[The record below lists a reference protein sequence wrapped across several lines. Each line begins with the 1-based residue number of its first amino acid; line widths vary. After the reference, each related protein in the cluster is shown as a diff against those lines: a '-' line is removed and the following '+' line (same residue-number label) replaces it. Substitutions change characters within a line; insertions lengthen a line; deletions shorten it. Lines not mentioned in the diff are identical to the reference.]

1 MTDEPAVRI
10 GFVGLG
16 GMGTEHA
23 QNLDDAGATI
33 VAGVDIDDGARSS
46 FADRFDTTTYEEHG
60 AMLDAESPD
69 ALVVTTPNRFHEAA
83 TVAALKRDIHVLC
96 EKPLAHTL
104 ESAERIASAERAS
117 DAFCMVGFCN
127 RFARSATLYRQCR
140 RRGDIGEVE
149 HVEANYVRRR
159 GIPGLGS
166 WFTSEELAGGGA
178 LMDIGVHAL
187 DLALHFAG
195 YPDVVE
201 VSGQTRRTIGTSDD
215 YADPDGWA
223 GHWDTSDGDLEVD
236 DAASAFLRCAN
247 GVTISLEVAW
257 ATNRRSDR
265 EIRVTGTEAGAE
277 LDISGDELTLLDAG
291 TGDVDYF
298 DDRTLSGSVD
308 RNRHRV
314 EVERFLTA
322 VERDTPPE
330 MNTIAEA
337 LTVQRVVEAIY
348 CASETGTAVRLEDIP
363 REKPATPPSAAP
375 NE

>member
-23 QNLDDAGATI
+23 QNLADAGATI
-33 VAGVDIDDGARSS
+33 VAGVDVDDGARSS
-46 FADRFDTTTYEEHG
+46 FDDAFDARTYEDHET
-60 AMLDAESPD
+60 MLDAESLD
-69 ALVVTTPNRFHEAA
+69 ALVVTTPNRFHETAA
-83 TVAALKRDIHVLC
+83 VAALERDIHVLC

-104 ESAERIASAERAS
+104 DSAERIAAAERAS

-127 RFARSATLYRQCR
+127 RFARSATLYRQCYQ
-140 RRGDIGEVE
+140 RGDIGEVE

-201 VSGQTRRTIGTSDD
+201 VTGQTRRTVGTSDE

-223 GHWDTSDGDLEVD
+223 GHWDTSDGGLEVD

-257 ATNRRSDR
+257 ATNRRSDK
-265 EIRVTGTEAGAE
+265 EIRVTGTDAGAE
-277 LDISGDELTLLDAG
+277 LDISGDDLTLLDAG

-298 DDRTLSGSVD
+298 DDRTLTGSVD
-308 RNRHRV
+308 RNRHRA
-314 EVERFLTA
+314 EAERFLAA
-322 VERDTPPE
+322 VETDSPPE
-330 MNTIAEA
+330 MNTVEEA

-348 CASETGTAVRLEDIP
+348 CASKTGTAVRLEDL
-363 REKPATPPSAAP
+363 PADQHANAAVGSA
-375 NE
+375 E

>member
-1 MTDEPAVRI
+1 MTDEPAARI

-33 VAGVDIDDGARSS
+33 VAGADVADAARSS
-46 FADRFDTTTYEEHG
+46 FAEAFDAATYESHD
-60 AMLDAESPD
+60 ALLDAESID

-83 TVAALKRDIHVLC
+83 TVAALERDIHVLC

-104 ESAERIASAERAS
+104 ESAERIAAAKRAS

-127 RFARSATLYRQCR
+127 RFARSATLYRHCR
-140 RRGDIGEVE
+140 QRGDIGEVE

-201 VSGQTRRTIGTSDD
+201 VTGQTRRTIGTSDD

-223 GHWDTSDGDLEVD
+223 GHWDTADGDLEVD
-236 DAASAFLRCAN
+236 DAVSAFVRCAN
-247 GVTISLEVAW
+247 GVTISLEAAW
-257 ATNRRSDR
+257 ATNRRSDKT
-265 EIRVTGTEAGAE
+265 IRVTGTEAGAE

-308 RNRHRV
+308 RNRHRA
-314 EVERFLTA
+314 ETDQFLTA
-322 VERDTPPE
+322 VETDTPPE
-330 MNTIAEA
+330 MNTVEEA

-348 CASETGTAVRLEDIP
+348 CASKTGTAVRLEELP
-363 REKPATPPSAAP
+363 RNQRPNAAVGGT
-375 NE
+375 E